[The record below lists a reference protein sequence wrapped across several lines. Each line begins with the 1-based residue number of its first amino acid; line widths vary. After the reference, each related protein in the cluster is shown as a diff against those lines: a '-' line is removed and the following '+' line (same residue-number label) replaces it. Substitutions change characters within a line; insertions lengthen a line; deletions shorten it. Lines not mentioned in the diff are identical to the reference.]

1 MDAIYFLSRADFG
14 FCDYDIT
21 QTDSGS
27 YTWEEMEGNMEVS
40 QTCALGAAMEVSMQ
54 EAVARRMCNVFGEWE
69 DPNVENCLSI
79 VSRQFQ
85 DLNTVSTTIMT
96 VITGGNVICNQLG
109 IFTPL
114 LRNRINGE
122 ISEHFIN

>member
-1 MDAIYFLSRADFG
+1 MHAIYFLSCADFG

-27 YTWEEMEGNMEVS
+27 YTWEETEGNMEVS

-54 EAVARRMCNVFGEWE
+54 DAVARRMCNVFGEWE
-69 DPNVENCLSI
+69 DPNIENCITI

-85 DLNTVSTTIMT
+85 DLNTVSTTIIT
-96 VITGGNVICNQLG
+96 VILAHAYTHRYTCTATVGNVICN
-109 IFTPL
+109 
-114 LRNRINGE
+114 
-122 ISEHFIN
+122 